1 MLKYN
6 PLAIFENMDKYS
18 LGFEDTF
25 RRLTDMGTSIQKTV
39 TSNFPPFNIVK
50 NKENSYTIELAVAG
64 FGRSDL
70 DITMNDGVLTIAGHT
85 QNEKVGDESNFLYK
99 GIAERAFTR
108 AFTVADTVKIRNA
121 ELVNGMLK
129 IYLDNVMAAKEAL
142 KIPINDGTP
151 QLLNEDS
158 HAKNDPK

>member
-25 RRLTDMGTSIQKTV
+25 RRLNDFGASIQKSV

-64 FGRSDL
+64 FGKQDL
-70 DITMNDGVLTIAGHT
+70 DISMNDGVLTITGNT
-85 QNEKVGDESNFLYK
+85 KSEDKEDSDNFLYK

-108 AFTVADTVKIRNA
+108 SFTVADTVKIQNA
-121 ELVNGMLK
+121 ELVNGLLK
-129 IYLDNVMAAKEAL
+129 IYLDNVIAAKEAI
-142 KIPINDGTP
+142 KIPISDGKP
-151 QLLNEDS
+151 ELLNETV
-158 HAKNDPK
+158 